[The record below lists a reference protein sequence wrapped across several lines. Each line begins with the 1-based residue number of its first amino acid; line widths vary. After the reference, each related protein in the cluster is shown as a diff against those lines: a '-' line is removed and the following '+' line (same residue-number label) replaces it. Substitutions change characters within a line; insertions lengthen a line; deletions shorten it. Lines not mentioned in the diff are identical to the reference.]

1 MPKRNKKTTY
11 AFMAVFGAL
20 FTVWLALRLAP
31 SVSGGFLQAVQ
42 DFGAALS
49 GNPFKITL
57 CAESGKTAAV
67 FLIIYALVM
76 LYCFSML
83 KNRRFGEEYGSAKW
97 GDINKI
103 MKKYRQDEKTD
114 RIFTENIRFG
124 LDCNKY
130 RRNLFTMVV
139 GGSGSRKTTG
149 YTVPNI
155 LQGGTSMVIL
165 DPKGESVRATGR
177 ALENDGYEVRV
188 LDLIHMEKSHRY
200 NPFVYF
206 RSDNDIQRL
215 ATIVMKATGEKD
227 SKPQDPY
234 WENAA
239 EEILMALMM
248 YLHYEAPPE
257 EQNFATV
264 MDMIRCI
271 KVDDDGDG
279 DEQSVSPVERLFLDL
294 RVRKP
299 DHPALRYYEDFI
311 GVPKRTLETIKS
323 TLTAKLAKFNIDSLI
338 SLTSTDEIGLDT
350 LGEKKT
356 ALFLVIPDNDTSFNF
371 IVSMLYMQAFQR
383 NMDIADYKYK
393 GMLPYHIHFIMDE
406 FANVALPKDFK
417 TVQATMRSRG
427 MYASIMLQN
436 MADLKALFE
445 KDWESIVG
453 NCDTFLFLGGNEPGT
468 HEYVSKRLGKETLD
482 TNTYN
487 HTHGLKGNYSTND
500 QKAGREL
507 LFPDEVS
514 RVEDEYCILFIRGE
528 LPVMDRK
535 YDLTRHPRIRETS
548 LFWGTKEER
557 AKNEYSYNNVTLP
570 NTPVG
575 VLGYLYPDET
585 DPSELVIP
593 AEGVDFISSEEL
605 IFKS

>member
-1 MPKRNKKTTY
+1 MQRQNKTT
-11 AFMAVFGAL
+11 ARIGMAVFGAL
-20 FTVWLALRLAP
+20 FVVWLALKLAP
-31 SVSGGFLQAVQ
+31 SVSGGLWQVIQ
-42 DFGAALS
+42 DFGHIFN

-57 CAESGKTAAV
+57 CDESGRSAAA
-67 FLIIYALVM
+67 FLVIYALVL

-83 KNRRFGEEYGSAKW
+83 KNKRYGEEYGSAKW
-97 GDINKI
+97 GDVNKL
-103 MKKYRQDEKTD
+103 MRKYRQNPKTD
-114 RIFTENIRFG
+114 RIFTDRIHLG

-139 GGSGSRKTTG
+139 GGSGARKTTG
-149 YTVPNI
+149 YTIPNI
-155 LQGGTSMVIL
+155 LQGGTTLVVL
-165 DPKGESVRATGR
+165 DPKGETIRATGR
-177 ALENDGYEVRV
+177 ALENDGYKVIV
-188 LDLIHMEKSHRY
+188 LDLLHMEKSHRY

-206 RSDNDIQRL
+206 KSDNDIQRL
-215 ATIVMKATGEKD
+215 ATIVMKATGQKD

-257 EQNFATV
+257 EQNFAMI
-264 MDMIRCI
+264 MDMIRLI
-271 KVDDDGDG
+271 KGADSCEDG
-279 DEQSVSPVERLFLDL
+279 DEQSVSPIERLFLDL

-311 GVPKRTLETIKS
+311 GVPMRTLETIKS

-338 SLTSTDEIGLDT
+338 ALTSTDEMELDK
-350 LGEKKT
+350 LGERKT
-356 ALFLVIPDNDTSFNF
+356 ALFLVTPDNDTSFNF
-371 IVSMLYMQAFQR
+371 VASMLYMQAFQV
-383 NMDIADYKYK
+383 NMDIADNKYE
-393 GMLPYHIHFIMDE
+393 GMLPYNIHFIMDE
-406 FANVALPKDFK
+406 FANVALPDNFK

-445 KDWESIVG
+445 KDWESIAG
-453 NCDTFLFLGGNEPGT
+453 NCDTFLYLGGNEQST
-468 HEYVSKRLGKETLD
+468 HEYVSKRLGHETLD

-500 QKAGREL
+500 QKIARDL
-507 LFPDEVS
+507 LSPDEVS
-514 RVEDEYCILFIRGE
+514 RMDDTHCILLIRGE
-528 LPVMDRK
+528 LPVMDLK
-535 YDLTRHPRIRETS
+535 YDLTKHPRIKETA

-557 AKNEYSYNNVTLP
+557 EAQKYTYNNVTMP

-575 VLGYLYPDET
+575 LLGYMYPDEV
-585 DPSELVIP
+585 DEAELVKP
-593 AEGVDFISSEEL
+593 AQGIELISSDEL
-605 IFKS
+605 L